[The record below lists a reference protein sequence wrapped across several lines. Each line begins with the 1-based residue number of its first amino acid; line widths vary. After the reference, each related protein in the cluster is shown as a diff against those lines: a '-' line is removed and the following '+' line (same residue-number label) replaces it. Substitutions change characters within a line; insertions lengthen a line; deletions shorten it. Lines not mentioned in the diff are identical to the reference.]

1 MIIYNNNKKVK
12 KFQWSPWKY
21 NGWKKRI
28 KSFPLGILFIGPK
41 LGFLDFKS
49 WVLFVFIKVKIW
61 LSWKVRLHVWVD
73 DQNHQI
79 TLILLEHYHLL
90 EVWLV
95 CLGSWKVWCLH
106 ELLDS
111 VKGLGS
117 LSGFARRF
125 IRPERLCE
133 FG

>member
-1 MIIYNNNKKVK
+1 M
-12 KFQWSPWKY
+12 WKSS
-21 NGWKKRI
+21 NEAHENIMVAGWEKRI
-28 KSFPLGILFIGPK
+28 KSFLFGILFIGPK

-61 LSWKVRLHVWVD
+61 LSWKVRLHVWVG

-95 CLGSWKVWCLH
+95 CLGSWKIWCLH
-106 ELLDS
+106 ELFDS
-111 VKGLGS
+111 VKRLWS
-117 LSGFARRF
+117 LSDFARRF